1 MKWGEYSSDVQF
13 MLQRSD
19 QLNNSNS
26 GGIKSPVSDLKAA
39 LATRNAQKHTAA
51 NANPD
56 QGIIDDKGHE
66 MMRKQF
72 E

>member
-19 QLNNSNS
+19 QQTNSNS
-26 GGIKSPVSDLKAA
+26 SGIKSPISDLKAA
-39 LATRNAQKHTAA
+39 LATRNAQKHSAATAH
-51 NANPD
+51 PD
-56 QGIIDDKGHE
+56 PGIGDHGKE
-66 MMRKQF
+66 LMRKQF

>member
-19 QLNNSNS
+19 QQTGNNST
-26 GGIKSPVSDLKAA
+26 GIKSPVSDLKAA
-39 LATRNAQKHTAA
+39 LATRHVQKNTAAQSVGETAKSLTQKH
-51 NANPD
+51 
-56 QGIIDDKGHE
+56 
-66 MMRKQF
+66 F